1 MNRRTLDFNLAAR
14 CVSKICALGA
24 RFAPPQFSRFLRPG
38 NRLPLPLLS
47 PLPSPLILFLPLVLA
62 GLLAVLASPV
72 YAQVD
77 ATSPT
82 ISSIAITS
90 DTGDEDSILD
100 DDGVYG
106 IGDRIELTV
115 TFSEEVSVTGSPQ
128 LEMEIGNTTKAAHY
142 ESVDGS
148 AVVFS
153 YTVLEGDEDNDGVSI
168 GTSKLTLNGGIIQ
181 DATDNDADL
190 THDPLP
196 SQDGH
201 LVDGIRPT
209 ITKVNFPATS
219 DNGIDGIRTIGENIS
234 LRARFSEPVN
244 VKGNPQLMLDLEG
257 TTRLADFEGGF
268 AECFVFICMESFS
281 PNGLLTL
288 MFAYEV
294 VRGDLDPDGV
304 SVGANSVILNGG
316 TIKDEAGNDAVLSH
330 EEVPADSDHKVEG
343 VPPIVSSIAITSD
356 PGEDNTYHIYDRIEF
371 TVTFSDTVRIHQRLH
386 EEPSGRTYRVP
397 PELELNIGGVARA
410 AEYQRH
416 TGAEAV
422 FTYSVQAGDT
432 DEDGISIDADKLT
445 LSGGKITDNHNDADL
460 RHESVGDNE
469 GHKVCALS
477 HCDASLKNLTLSDIL
492 AGYDPRDT
500 GALSGLELLAF
511 LSGTPRFQPSKAT
524 YSLKVENDLDETILW
539 TEANN
544 PEATYVIKVNGVLHT
559 EEVIPLADGENTIT
573 IDVTAEDGTNS
584 RTYTFVIDRE
594 ANSAPSGA
602 PNITGSH
609 IVGET
614 LTANI
619 SGISDEDGLDNVS
632 FDYQWLRH
640 DGTSF
645 QNIPEA
651 TGSTYTLTEA
661 DEGKTVKVRVFFT
674 DDEGHQGSL
683 TSRATEVIRPAGIL
697 SITLLNAST
706 QAVLKTLMGGSGV
719 NLEDPAT
726 GSYAI
731 RVEVDPDVTVGSLN
745 FELTGPKDSSR
756 MDNSAPYSLYG
767 DGEDGFVGE
776 PLPAGIYELKVTA
789 YSEADQG
796 GVELETRVISF
807 TVNSRAIGAPTVT
820 GNLIVGQKL
829 TAGTSEISDQDRL
842 DNASFEYQWLR
853 NNGTTDMEIEE
864 GKSGVYTL
872 TQADEG
878 QNIKVMVTFTD
889 DAGFEESLTS
899 AATGAVEPE
908 GGTLRIIGRALS
920 GETLTA
926 DTTGIFDEDGLEH
939 ATFQYTWFVDFG
951 FLLRPNQPRLVQ
963 LHSSSVSEPHYTI
976 PHNSWIL
983 RGNWIVLQ
991 VTFTDDAGNQEVRTS
1006 APTEP
1011 VGTILPVIDG
1021 SYPPGVGLE
1030 MRAETGRRLL
1040 EEYNLTNPNRTYQ
1053 WIRNDGSADSDI
1065 PGANGSRYLPTT
1077 DDVCKTIK
1085 VRVTYTDDVGSEV
1098 VLTSVATEPV
1108 LPIGGWGATVSS
1120 RDHCSTVHGTNNEA
1134 AGYPIIG
1141 GTAQVG
1147 QTLTADISGIADEDG
1162 LNNATFSYQWV
1173 RKDGTADTHIA
1184 DATGVAY
1191 TLVSD
1196 DEGKTIKVEVS
1207 FTDEAGNEEM
1217 RTSEPTNP
1225 VAAAV
1230 VAAALPTKPLNL
1242 TVTRGSQI
1250 EELDASWQT
1259 PASDGGSD
1267 ITGYRVQWKEAADSW
1282 DTPEDVSEETVT
1294 GTTHTIHGLTEGVEY
1309 AVRVMA
1315 TNQVGEGPASAE
1327 KTAVPRDTRAP
1338 EVVTFRV
1345 DGATLRVVYD
1355 EALDEG
1361 SAPPADAF
1369 DVRVACRCDDM
1380 TWLDEEARRAVNL
1393 VSVDG
1398 DTVMLTLASP
1408 ATADDYVVVS
1418 YNPPLDEASP
1428 RVQDVAGNAAAAI
1441 KPTQIINDTEEVSE
1455 DEAPAQNIQATG
1467 VPTITGT
1474 LQVGETLTA
1483 DVTGIADED
1492 GLTNAV
1498 FSYQWM
1504 ADDANIQ
1511 DATGSGYTL
1520 TSAEQGKAIT
1530 VTVSFTDAEGNPET
1544 LTSDPTGEVA
1554 AKPNTQ
1560 ATGQP
1565 TISGTVRVGE
1575 TLTADVTGI
1584 ADEDGLT
1591 NAVFSY
1597 QWMADDANIQDATGS
1612 SYTLT
1617 EDEKGKTIK
1626 VTVSFTDAEGNP
1638 ETLTSDPTGEV
1649 AAKPNTQATG
1659 QPTISGIARVGATL
1673 TADVTGIADEDG
1685 LNQVVFSYQWM
1696 ADDTNIQDATGSSYT
1711 LTEDDVGKAITVT
1724 VTFTDD
1730 EGYEESLTS
1739 EPTGAEVP
1747 DPGPLTVFTVVDAST
1762 NPDTV
1767 LRTLEDGG
1775 ALKLANP
1782 ASGSYGI
1789 RVETDSSHDDHGDI
1803 HRVTLALSGEKD
1815 LSKTEG
1821 VSPYSLYGDDGE
1833 DNLEG
1838 GSLPVGDY
1846 TLKATAYKNNNDVLG
1861 TLTVSF
1867 TVVELQAA
1875 QQQGPAE
1882 NTAATGAPTITGAAQ
1897 VGRTLTADT
1906 SNIND
1911 DDGLTNVLFSYQW
1924 VRSDGSV
1931 DTAIQD
1937 ATGSSYT
1944 LVAADEGKTITVTVS
1959 FTDAEGNPET
1969 LTSDPTGEVASEHG
1983 PLAGFSLVAD
1993 GTGNE
1998 LLALVEGAEVVT
2010 GDYNTTSFA
2019 IRANL
2024 AAGESVGS
2032 IKLKL
2037 FDGAATEER
2046 TESYAPYSLYG
2057 DGGEQNLTGRALAAG
2072 SYRLTATAYSEIR
2085 GGGDE
2090 LGTLTVAFTVVESVP
2105 TPEEPTPQE
2114 PTPPANTS
2122 ATGAPTIT
2130 GTAQVGETLSAHT
2143 SAIADEDGL
2152 DNVTFSYQWMADD
2165 TNIQDATGSNYT
2177 LVSDDEGKAITVTV
2191 SFTDAEGNP
2200 ETLTSDPTG
2209 EVEAKP
2215 NIQAT
2220 GLPTISGT
2228 IRVGETL
2235 TADVTGIADEDGLTR
2250 VVFSYQWLADDT
2262 KIQDATGSSYTLTED
2277 DEGRAIKVTVSFT
2290 DAEGN
2295 PETLTSDPTGEVA
2308 AAPAQNIQATG
2319 VPTISGTLQVGETLT
2334 ADTTGIADADG
2345 LTTVSYSYQWMAD
2358 DTNIQGATDATYTLM
2373 ADDEGKAIKVL
2384 VSFADDAGN
2393 MESRPSAPTDAVAAP
2408 PARNSSATGAP
2419 SISGTAQ
2426 VGQTLTADTS
2436 GIADA
2441 DGLTNAVFSYQWMA
2455 DDTNIQGAT
2464 GSSYT
2469 LADRDKGKVITVI
2482 VSFTDDANNE
2492 ESLPSDP
2499 TGEVAAKPGK
2509 PQVLE
2514 GEATAQEI
2522 KLTWTAPTDDT
2533 VVEYVV
2539 YRGTLQNGSMNGQAL
2554 SKYAT
2559 IDAAGKAMTYTDDN
2573 VEEGVE
2579 YRYRV
2584 AAVNAAGEGKKST
2597 WLDITAE
2604 EPSP

>member
-1 MNRRTLDFNLAAR
+1 MAR
-14 CVSKICALGA
+14 KYLPLS
-24 RFAPPQFSRFLRPG
+24 APPQFSRFLRPG

-47 PLPSPLILFLPLVLA
+47 PLPSPLFLFLPLVLA
-62 GLLAVLASPV
+62 GLLAVLAFPV

-219 DNGIDGIRTIGENIS
+219 DNGIDGIRTIGEKIS

-469 GHKVCALS
+469 DHKVCALS

-500 GALSGLELLAF
+500 RALSGLELLAF

-632 FDYQWLRH
+632 FEYQWLRH

-926 DTTGIFDEDGLEH
+926 DTTGIFDEDGLEN
-939 ATFQYTWFVDFG
+939 ATFQYTWFLDFLAYG
-951 FLLRPNQPRLVQ
+951 VLTHPNQPRLVQ

-976 PHNSWIL
+976 PHNHWMIWML
-983 RGNWIVLQ
+983 PGNGIVVQ
-991 VTFTDDAGNQEVRTS
+991 VTFADDAGNQEVRTS

-1053 WIRNDGSADSDI
+1053 WIRNDGSADSYI

-1173 RKDGTADTHIA
+1173 RNDGTADTHIA

-1327 KTAVPRDTRAP
+1327 KTAVLRDIRAP
-1338 EVVTFRV
+1338 EVVTFGV
-1345 DGATLRVVYD
+1345 DGANLRVVYD

-1369 DVRVACRCDDM
+1369 DVRVACSCDDM
-1380 TWLDEEARRAVNL
+1380 TWLDEEAKRAVNL

-1418 YNPPLDEASP
+1418 YNPPSDEASP

-1441 KPTQIINDTEEVSE
+1441 KRTQIINDTEEVSE
-1455 DEAPAQNIQATG
+1455 DEAPAQNTSATG

-1483 DVTGIADED
+1483 DTTGIADED

-1504 ADDANIQ
+1504 ADDTNIQ
-1511 DATGSGYTL
+1511 GATGSGYTL

-1584 ADEDGLT
+1584 ADEDGLDNVT
-1591 NAVFSY
+1591 FSY

-1612 SYTLT
+1612 SYTLP
-1617 EDEKGKTIK
+1617 EDDEGRAIK

-1649 AAKPNTQATG
+1649 APAPAQNIQATGVPTISGTLQVGETLTADTTGITDADGLTTVSYSYQWMADDTNIQDATDLTYTLTEDDEGKAITVRVSFTDDANNEESLTSEPTGPVVPDPGPLIVFKVVDTSSNPDTVLGTLEDGGSLKLANPASGSYGIRVDTDSGHDDHGDIHKVELDLTGAKTRNKEEGVPPYSLYGDEGEGNLTGENLPAGAYELKATAYDDDGDVLGTLKVSFTVTAGQPAQQPTVVPNTSATG
-1659 QPTISGIARVGATL
+1659 QPTISGTARVGETL

-1685 LNQVVFSYQWM
+1685 LDNVVFSYQWMADDTNIQDATDLTYALTEDDEGKAITVRVSFTDDANNEESLTSEPTGPVAPDPGPLTVFKVVDTSSNPDTVLGTLEDGGALTLGNPTGGEYGIRVDTDSTHDDHGDIHKVELDLTGAKTGGKEEWVPPYSLYGDEGEGNLTGENLPAGAYELKATAYDADGDVLGTLKVSFTVTEGQPAQQPTVVPNTSATGVPTIDGTAQVGQTLTAETSGIADEDGLTNVVFSYQWM
-1696 ADDTNIQDATGSSYT
+1696 ADDTNIQDATGSTYT
-1711 LTEDDVGKAITVT
+1711 LTEG
-1724 VTFTDD
+1724 
-1730 EGYEESLTS
+1730 
-1739 EPTGAEVP
+1739 
-1747 DPGPLTVFTVVDAST
+1747 
-1762 NPDTV
+1762 
-1767 LRTLEDGG
+1767 
-1775 ALKLANP
+1775 
-1782 ASGSYGI
+1782 
-1789 RVETDSSHDDHGDI
+1789 
-1803 HRVTLALSGEKD
+1803 
-1815 LSKTEG
+1815 
-1821 VSPYSLYGDDGE
+1821 
-1833 DNLEG
+1833 
-1838 GSLPVGDY
+1838 
-1846 TLKATAYKNNNDVLG
+1846 
-1861 TLTVSF
+1861 
-1867 TVVELQAA
+1867 
-1875 QQQGPAE
+1875 
-1882 NTAATGAPTITGAAQ
+1882 
-1897 VGRTLTADT
+1897 
-1906 SNIND
+1906 
-1911 DDGLTNVLFSYQW
+1911 
-1924 VRSDGSV
+1924 
-1931 DTAIQD
+1931 
-1937 ATGSSYT
+1937 
-1944 LVAADEGKTITVTVS
+1944 
-1959 FTDAEGNPET
+1959 
-1969 LTSDPTGEVASEHG
+1969 
-1983 PLAGFSLVAD
+1983 
-1993 GTGNE
+1993 
-1998 LLALVEGAEVVT
+1998 
-2010 GDYNTTSFA
+2010 
-2019 IRANL
+2019 
-2024 AAGESVGS
+2024 
-2032 IKLKL
+2032 
-2037 FDGAATEER
+2037 
-2046 TESYAPYSLYG
+2046 
-2057 DGGEQNLTGRALAAG
+2057 
-2072 SYRLTATAYSEIR
+2072 
-2085 GGGDE
+2085 
-2090 LGTLTVAFTVVESVP
+2090 
-2105 TPEEPTPQE
+2105 
-2114 PTPPANTS
+2114 
-2122 ATGAPTIT
+2122 
-2130 GTAQVGETLSAHT
+2130 
-2143 SAIADEDGL
+2143 
-2152 DNVTFSYQWMADD
+2152 
-2165 TNIQDATGSNYT
+2165 
-2177 LVSDDEGKAITVTV
+2177 DEGKAITVTV

-2200 ETLTSDPTG
+2200 ETLTSDPTR
-2209 EVEAKP
+2209 EVAAKP
-2215 NIQAT
+2215 NTQAT
-2220 GLPTISGT
+2220 GQPTISGT
-2228 IRVGETL
+2228 VRVGETL
-2235 TADVTGIADEDGLTR
+2235 TADVTGIADEDGLDNVT
-2250 VVFSYQWLADDT
+2250 FSYQWMADDAN
-2262 KIQDATGSSYTLTED
+2262 KQDATGSSYTLVSD
-2277 DEGRAIKVTVSFT
+2277 DESRTITVTVSFT

-2319 VPTISGTLQVGETLT
+2319 VPTITGTLQVGETLT

-2358 DTNIQGATDATYTLM
+2358 DTNIQGATGATYTL
-2373 ADDEGKAIKVL
+2373 AEDDEGKAITVR
-2384 VSFADDAGN
+2384 VYFTDDAGN
-2393 MESRPSAPTDAVAAP
+2393 VESRPSAPTDAVAAP
-2408 PARNSSATGAP
+2408 PAQNSSATGAP

-2436 GIADA
+2436 GIADE
-2441 DGLTNAVFSYQWMA
+2441 DGLTNAVFSYQWVA
-2455 DDTNIQGAT
+2455 DDEDIAGAT

-2469 LADRDKGKVITVI
+2469 LTEGDEGKAITVT
-2482 VSFTDDANNE
+2482 VSFTDAEGNPE
-2492 ESLPSDP
+2492 TMTSDP
-2499 TGEVAAKPGK
+2499 TGEVAAKPNT
-2509 PQVLE
+2509 Q
-2514 GEATAQEI
+2514 ATGAPAISGMARVGATLTADVTEI
-2522 KLTWTAPTDDT
+2522 ADEDGLDSATFSYQWVRSDGGADDQHRRMLPAP
-2533 VVEYVV
+2533 
-2539 YRGTLQNGSMNGQAL
+2539 
-2554 SKYAT
+2554 AT
-2559 IDAAGKAMTYTDDN
+2559 
-2573 VEEGVE
+2573 
-2579 YRYRV
+2579 
-2584 AAVNAAGEGKKST
+2584 
-2597 WLDITAE
+2597 
-2604 EPSP
+2604 PSPGTTRVQDRQGDGELH

>member
-1 MNRRTLDFNLAAR
+1 MRLRRAFRTP
-14 CVSKICALGA
+14 
-24 RFAPPQFSRFLRPG
+24 PPQFSRFLRPG

-47 PLPSPLILFLPLVLA
+47 PLPSPLFLFLPLVLA
-62 GLLAVLASPV
+62 GLLAVLAFPV

-90 DTGDEDSILD
+90 DTADEDSILD

-219 DNGIDGIRTIGENIS
+219 DNGIDGIRTIGEKIS

-500 GALSGLELLAF
+500 GALSGLELLEF

-539 TEANN
+539 TEANY

-926 DTTGIFDEDGLEH
+926 DTTGIFDEDGLEN

-1162 LNNATFSYQWV
+1162 LTDVVFSYRWV
-1173 RKDGTADTHIA
+1173 RNDGTADTYIA
-1184 DATGVAY
+1184 DAIGVAY

-1294 GTTHTIHGLTEGVEY
+1294 GTTHTIHGLTEGEEY

-1327 KTAVPRDTRAP
+1327 KTAVLRDTRAP

-1345 DGATLRVVYD
+1345 DGATPESGVRRGPGRRVCAGGGCLR
-1355 EALDEG
+1355 
-1361 SAPPADAF
+1361 
-1369 DVRVACRCDDM
+1369 R
-1380 TWLDEEARRAVNL
+1380 
-1393 VSVDG
+1393 
-1398 DTVMLTLASP
+1398 
-1408 ATADDYVVVS
+1408 
-1418 YNPPLDEASP
+1418 
-1428 RVQDVAGNAAAAI
+1428 
-1441 KPTQIINDTEEVSE
+1441 
-1455 DEAPAQNIQATG
+1455 
-1467 VPTITGT
+1467 
-1474 LQVGETLTA
+1474 
-1483 DVTGIADED
+1483 
-1492 GLTNAV
+1492 
-1498 FSYQWM
+1498 
-1504 ADDANIQ
+1504 
-1511 DATGSGYTL
+1511 
-1520 TSAEQGKAIT
+1520 
-1530 VTVSFTDAEGNPET
+1530 
-1544 LTSDPTGEVA
+1544 
-1554 AKPNTQ
+1554 
-1560 ATGQP
+1560 
-1565 TISGTVRVGE
+1565 
-1575 TLTADVTGI
+1575 
-1584 ADEDGLT
+1584 
-1591 NAVFSY
+1591 
-1597 QWMADDANIQDATGS
+1597 
-1612 SYTLT
+1612 
-1617 EDEKGKTIK
+1617 
-1626 VTVSFTDAEGNP
+1626 
-1638 ETLTSDPTGEV
+1638 
-1649 AAKPNTQATG
+1649 
-1659 QPTISGIARVGATL
+1659 
-1673 TADVTGIADEDG
+1673 
-1685 LNQVVFSYQWM
+1685 
-1696 ADDTNIQDATGSSYT
+1696 
-1711 LTEDDVGKAITVT
+1711 
-1724 VTFTDD
+1724 
-1730 EGYEESLTS
+1730 
-1739 EPTGAEVP
+1739 
-1747 DPGPLTVFTVVDAST
+1747 
-1762 NPDTV
+1762 
-1767 LRTLEDGG
+1767 
-1775 ALKLANP
+1775 
-1782 ASGSYGI
+1782 
-1789 RVETDSSHDDHGDI
+1789 
-1803 HRVTLALSGEKD
+1803 
-1815 LSKTEG
+1815 
-1821 VSPYSLYGDDGE
+1821 
-1833 DNLEG
+1833 EG
-1838 GSLPVGDY
+1838 GLLVRRYDMVG
-1846 TLKATAYKNNNDVLG
+1846 
-1861 TLTVSF
+1861 
-1867 TVVELQAA
+1867 
-1875 QQQGPAE
+1875 
-1882 NTAATGAPTITGAAQ
+1882 
-1897 VGRTLTADT
+1897 
-1906 SNIND
+1906 
-1911 DDGLTNVLFSYQW
+1911 
-1924 VRSDGSV
+1924 
-1931 DTAIQD
+1931 
-1937 ATGSSYT
+1937 
-1944 LVAADEGKTITVTVS
+1944 
-1959 FTDAEGNPET
+1959 
-1969 LTSDPTGEVASEHG
+1969 
-1983 PLAGFSLVAD
+1983 
-1993 GTGNE
+1993 
-1998 LLALVEGAEVVT
+1998 
-2010 GDYNTTSFA
+2010 
-2019 IRANL
+2019 
-2024 AAGESVGS
+2024 
-2032 IKLKL
+2032 
-2037 FDGAATEER
+2037 
-2046 TESYAPYSLYG
+2046 
-2057 DGGEQNLTGRALAAG
+2057 
-2072 SYRLTATAYSEIR
+2072 
-2085 GGGDE
+2085 
-2090 LGTLTVAFTVVESVP
+2090 
-2105 TPEEPTPQE
+2105 
-2114 PTPPANTS
+2114 
-2122 ATGAPTIT
+2122 
-2130 GTAQVGETLSAHT
+2130 
-2143 SAIADEDGL
+2143 
-2152 DNVTFSYQWMADD
+2152 
-2165 TNIQDATGSNYT
+2165 
-2177 LVSDDEGKAITVTV
+2177 
-2191 SFTDAEGNP
+2191 
-2200 ETLTSDPTG
+2200 
-2209 EVEAKP
+2209 
-2215 NIQAT
+2215 
-2220 GLPTISGT
+2220 
-2228 IRVGETL
+2228 
-2235 TADVTGIADEDGLTR
+2235 
-2250 VVFSYQWLADDT
+2250 
-2262 KIQDATGSSYTLTED
+2262 
-2277 DEGRAIKVTVSFT
+2277 
-2290 DAEGN
+2290 
-2295 PETLTSDPTGEVA
+2295 
-2308 AAPAQNIQATG
+2308 
-2319 VPTISGTLQVGETLT
+2319 
-2334 ADTTGIADADG
+2334 
-2345 LTTVSYSYQWMAD
+2345 
-2358 DTNIQGATDATYTLM
+2358 
-2373 ADDEGKAIKVL
+2373 
-2384 VSFADDAGN
+2384 
-2393 MESRPSAPTDAVAAP
+2393 
-2408 PARNSSATGAP
+2408 
-2419 SISGTAQ
+2419 
-2426 VGQTLTADTS
+2426 
-2436 GIADA
+2436 
-2441 DGLTNAVFSYQWMA
+2441 
-2455 DDTNIQGAT
+2455 
-2464 GSSYT
+2464 
-2469 LADRDKGKVITVI
+2469 
-2482 VSFTDDANNE
+2482 
-2492 ESLPSDP
+2492 
-2499 TGEVAAKPGK
+2499 
-2509 PQVLE
+2509 
-2514 GEATAQEI
+2514 
-2522 KLTWTAPTDDT
+2522 
-2533 VVEYVV
+2533 
-2539 YRGTLQNGSMNGQAL
+2539 
-2554 SKYAT
+2554 
-2559 IDAAGKAMTYTDDN
+2559 
-2573 VEEGVE
+2573 
-2579 YRYRV
+2579 
-2584 AAVNAAGEGKKST
+2584 
-2597 WLDITAE
+2597 
-2604 EPSP
+2604 